1 MRYKTEYSQKE
12 IDLLVKKHFKNKSTR
27 GLSKEEIELQAL
39 EGRKPEIDKF
49 YYVELV
55 NQLLELDKN
64 TLNWVWKMGKVKS
77 KVSKILN
84 K

>member
-12 IDLLVKKHFKNKSTR
+12 IDFLVKKHFKNKSIR

-39 EGRKPEIDKF
+39 NERKPEIDKF